1 MAKIRNIPLNFF
13 AHFISAEE
21 EEEEE
26 ALSGESEEKDE
37 FIFI

>member
-1 MAKIRNIPLNFF
+1 MAKIRNIPPNFF
-13 AHFISAEE
+13 ADFISA

-26 ALSGESEEKDE
+26 ALSGESGEEDE

>member
-1 MAKIRNIPLNFF
+1 MAKIRNIPPNFF
-13 AHFISAEE
+13 ADFIS

-26 ALSGESEEKDE
+26 ALSGESGEEDE